1 MCSVHYYQGVPLHEQ
16 KMSQRLKD
24 IHGKYVG
31 AEMKALTSPKKHE
44 RIGQDERER
53 EHSPPE
59 FINYL
64 WSATRTGATVYL
76 KVVAAVVYVYACVV
90 AAVAKAVEAVASIV
104 AVRVRA
110 FIVSRQYP
118 QPDQQQPKFDGV
130 DINKGMTL
138 FLNNCLSKE

>member
-1 MCSVHYYQGVPLHEQ
+1 MHEQ

-24 IHGKYVG
+24 IHGKSVG
-31 AEMKALTSPKKHE
+31 AEKKALTGPMKHE

-64 WSATRTGATVYL
+64 WSATRTVATVYL
-76 KVVAAVVYVYACVV
+76 IVVAVVVCVYAYVV

-130 DINKGMTL
+130 DVNKGMTL
-138 FLNNCLSKE
+138 FFKQF